1 MMKLQFIKPAY
12 RLFTLH
18 IQMDS
23 GNPFQVGEIVWIV
36 KIVWNVE
43 IVKMAKI
50 VERVGFVI
58 KYLRCLGVF
67 LSLTAA

>member
-1 MMKLQFIKPAY
+1 
-12 RLFTLH
+12 
-18 IQMDS
+18 MDS

-58 KYLRCLGVF
+58 KYLELGEF
-67 LSLTAA
+67 FSS